1 VISDRWAQARH
12 RVWGWYNSSMTEQ
25 DELKRLQEQA
35 KEDRKLIRKAADT
48 LAEIGRNEGLSDE
61 HADVLTA
68 LRIRLEGKRRA
79 SLDEL
84 LTVTKDIAGKKDLR
98 EVLSGADDRD
108 AGGWPA
114 VEEKKR
120 DWPGA

>member
-1 VISDRWAQARH
+1 MA
-12 RVWGWYNSSMTEQ
+12 EEE
-25 DELKRLQEQA
+25 ELRTLREQA
-35 KEDRKLIRKAADT
+35 KQDRKLIRQAADT

-68 LRIRLEGKRRA
+68 LRIRLEGKKRA

-84 LTVTKDIAGKKDLR
+84 LTVTKDITGKKDLGD
-98 EVLSGADDRD
+98 VLSGSESES
-108 AGGWPA
+108 GSGWPA

-120 DWPGA
+120 EWPGT

>member
-1 VISDRWAQARH
+1 MDEK
-12 RVWGWYNSSMTEQ
+12 EQ
-25 DELKRLQEQA
+25 LKRLQDQA
-35 KEDRKLIRKAADT
+35 KQDHTLIRKAADT

-68 LRIRLEGKRRA
+68 LRIRLEGKKRA

-84 LTVTKDIAGKKDLR
+84 LTVTKDIAGKKDLGD
-98 EVLSGADDRD
+98 VLSGP
-108 AGGWPA
+108 AGENATEWPV

-120 DWPGA
+120 EWPGS

>member
-1 VISDRWAQARH
+1 MAD
-12 RVWGWYNSSMTEQ
+12 E
-25 DELKRLQEQA
+25 DELKQLQQQV
-35 KEDRKLIRKAADT
+35 KEDRKLIRKAADA
-48 LAEIGRNEGLSDE
+48 LAEIGRNDGLSDE

-68 LRIRLEGKRRA
+68 LRIRLEGKKRA

-84 LTVTKDIAGKKDLR
+84 LTVTKDMPGKKDLGD
-98 EVLSGADDRD
+98 VLSGADKDT
-108 AGGWPA
+108 AAWPV

>member
-1 VISDRWAQARH
+1 
-12 RVWGWYNSSMTEQ
+12 MT
-25 DELKRLQEQA
+25 DEEEVKTLRDQA

-68 LRIRLEGKRRA
+68 LRIRLEGKKRA

-84 LTVTKDIAGKKDLR
+84 LTVTKDIAGKTDLGD
-98 EVLSGADDRD
+98 VLSGADDKD
-108 AGGWPA
+108 PGGWP
-114 VEEKKR
+114 VIEEKKR
-120 DWPGA
+120 EWPGG

>member
-1 VISDRWAQARH
+1 MAD
-12 RVWGWYNSSMTEQ
+12 N
-25 DELKRLQEQA
+25 DELKKLQGQA

-68 LRIRLEGKRRA
+68 LRIRLEGKKRA

-84 LTVTKDIAGKKDLR
+84 LTVTKDIAGKKDLGD
-98 EVLSGADDRD
+98 VLSGADEKE
-108 AGGWPA
+108 AGGWPM